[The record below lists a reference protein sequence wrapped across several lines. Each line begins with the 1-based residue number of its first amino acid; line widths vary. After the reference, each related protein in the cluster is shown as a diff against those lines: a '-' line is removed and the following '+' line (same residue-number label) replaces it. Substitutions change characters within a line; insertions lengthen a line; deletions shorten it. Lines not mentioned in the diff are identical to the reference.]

1 MNFPIETYDTKLAS
15 QDLFDK
21 VMYLPYM
28 YTRTDDPPCKAR
40 PEVDISNNY
49 WTHQLY
55 NFTPVEDPEYFDNSG
70 LEGSNNPLYLE
81 ILEYLEAVCPKMPK
95 RDWLYSAYINCL
107 KAGDTPGVHVDAP
120 YWIEENRTV
129 LLYLNP
135 EWNPNYGGET
145 IFYDHRLEAQ
155 RIVSPIPGRVVIFDG
170 RVPHSG
176 RPPTNRYPINRY
188 IISFKYMDPVKRQ
201 SLFNSAEMD
210 NKHGLMPPEDLG
222 VIGFDSKT
230 IEKLLLT

>member
-1 MNFPIETYDTKLAS
+1 MNFPIEVFDTKLAS

-28 YTRTDDPPCKAR
+28 FTRTDDPPCKAR
-40 PEVDISNNY
+40 PEIDISNNY

-55 NFTPVEDPEYFDNSG
+55 NFTPIEDPEYFDNSG

-120 YWIEENRTV
+120 YWIEENKTV

-135 EWNPNYGGET
+135 EWSPNYGGET

-155 RIVSPIPGRVVIFDG
+155 RIVSPIPGRVVMFDG

-201 SLFNSAEMD
+201 SLFDSAEMD
-210 NKHGLMPPEDLG
+210 NKHGLTPPEDLG